1 MYVPDMSLLKEC
13 MKYVSPFF
21 SSSSR
26 HSMMRVMASDGV
38 VGGEDTLSSVVV
50 VIRFVGAARNGY
62 SNAPSER
69 IEIIKNIKL
78 FIISQ
83 LKMLVI

>member
-62 SNAPSER
+62 SNAPSKR